1 MVFGFIFE
9 YIVSV
14 IDKLGYV
21 GIFVFMV
28 LESMV
33 FPIPS
38 EAIMPFAGFLVA
50 QGRLNLYLVI
60 ALSALASLIGSLLSY
75 YMGYFGGR
83 KFVHKFGRYFFINEG
98 HLIYTEKFFKNYG
111 EKTIFVGRFIPV
123 VRHLISVPAGIGKMN
138 LIKFSLY
145 TILGAGIW
153 NTFILYIGFFLN
165 EKWELVKQYS
175 SKIDIFIIIIVALFI
190 IYYIY
195 KFLNKNKII
204 IFV

>member
-153 NTFILYIGFFLN
+153 NTFIL
-165 EKWELVKQYS
+165 
-175 SKIDIFIIIIVALFI
+175 
-190 IYYIY
+190 
-195 KFLNKNKII
+195 
-204 IFV
+204 